1 MEKGFQHSH
10 RSWLRRSRRCVDVFI
25 NFDGEAGAHP
35 TADATG
41 VALLGIGEGG
51 KKITLG
57 CELIPGHHDAPTGA
71 EFGAVAAPLANC
83 FIDYYF
89 TFSHV
94 SP

>member
-1 MEKGFQHSH
+1 MKREFQHRH
-10 RSWLRRSRRCVDVFI
+10 RSWFRRSRRRVDVFI
-25 NFDGEAGAHP
+25 DLDGEAGAHP
-35 TADATG
+35 AANTTG

-57 CELIPGHHDAPTGA
+57 RELVPGHHDAPTGA
-71 EFGAVAAPLANC
+71 EFGAVAAPFTNR

-89 TFSHV
+89 AFSHV

>member
-1 MEKGFQHSH
+1 MKREFQHRH
-10 RSWLRRSRRCVDVFI
+10 RSWFRRSRRCVDVFI
-25 NFDGEAGAHP
+25 NLDGEAGAHP

-41 VALLGIGEGG
+41 VALLRIGEGG
-51 KKITLG
+51 EKITLG
-57 CELIPGHHDAPTGA
+57 RELIPGHHDAPTGA

-83 FIDYYF
+83 FVNCYF